1 MKQVMD
7 MGCSGSRER
16 QQYRP
21 DLPGWFE
28 EHRTMTDASNMVA
41 AAALIA
47 DHARAKMLTALMS
60 GRALTATEL
69 AGAAGITK
77 QTGSTHL
84 RKLLDARFVA
94 MEAHGRHRYFRI
106 ADEEVAHLLEDFMSF
121 SVRAGANVRATGPKE
136 PALRKARVC
145 YDHLAGELGVLV
157 YESLLQRQ
165 AFDFRDDTVGLSA
178 EGERLIDE
186 FGIDPGAVRS
196 QKRAFCRVCMDWS
209 ERRHH
214 LAGAVGAALL
224 ARVIELGWA
233 VRDRSSRAVC
243 FRPTG
248 ERAFREYFCMKG
260 DRREAV

>member
-1 MKQVMD
+1 
-7 MGCSGSRER
+7 
-16 QQYRP
+16 
-21 DLPGWFE
+21 
-28 EHRTMTDASNMVA
+28 MTDGSSMVA
-41 AAALIA
+41 AATLIG
-47 DHARAKMLTALMS
+47 DYARAKMLTALMG

-106 ADEEVAHLLEDFMSF
+106 ADEEVAELLEDLMSF
-121 SVRAGANVRATGPKE
+121 SVRAGTSVRTVGPKD

-145 YDHLAGELGVLV
+145 YDHLAGELGVIL
-157 YESLLQRQ
+157 YASLQERH
-165 AFDFRDDTVGLSA
+165 AFDFAGTTVGLSA
-178 EGERLIDE
+178 EGERLIAE
-186 FGIDPGAVRS
+186 FGVDARAIRN
-196 QKRAFCRVCMDWS
+196 QKRALCRVCMDWS
-209 ERRHH
+209 ERKHH

-243 FRPTG
+243 FRPNG
-248 ERAFREYFCMKG
+248 ERAFRRYFTLNG
-260 DRREAV
+260 DRHHAVV

>member
-1 MKQVMD
+1 
-7 MGCSGSRER
+7 
-16 QQYRP
+16 
-21 DLPGWFE
+21 
-28 EHRTMTDASNMVA
+28 MTDGSSMVA
-41 AAALIA
+41 AATLIG
-47 DHARAKMLTALMS
+47 DHARAKMLTALMG

-106 ADEEVAHLLEDFMSF
+106 ADEEVAHLLEDLMSF
-121 SVRAGANVRATGPKE
+121 SLRADTRTHTVGPKD

-145 YDHLAGELGVLV
+145 YDHLAGELGVLL
-157 YESLLQRQ
+157 YASLLRRH
-165 AFDFRDDTVGLSA
+165 AFDFDGATVSLSA
-178 EGERLIDE
+178 EGERLIDD
-186 FGIDPGAVRS
+186 FGIDARAVRN
-196 QKRAFCRVCMDWS
+196 QKRALCRVCMDWS

-233 VRDRSSRAVC
+233 FRDKSSRAIR
-243 FRPTG
+243 FRTSG
-248 ERAFREYFCMKG
+248 ERAFRRYFHLNG
-260 DRREAV
+260 ELHEAV

>member
-1 MKQVMD
+1 MSD
-7 MGCSGSRER
+7 GS
-16 QQYRP
+16 
-21 DLPGWFE
+21 
-28 EHRTMTDASNMVA
+28 SMVA
-41 AAALIA
+41 AAALIG
-47 DHARAKMLTALMS
+47 DYTRAKMLTALMA

-106 ADEEVAHLLEDFMSF
+106 ADEAVAQLLEEVMSF
-121 SVRAGANVRATGPKE
+121 SMRANTGPYTAGPKD

-145 YDHLAGELGVLV
+145 YDHLAGELGVIV
-157 YESLLQRQ
+157 HTSLQQRH
-165 AFDFRDDTVGLSA
+165 AFDFAGATVELSA
-178 EGERLIDE
+178 AGERLIGE
-186 FGIDPGAVRS
+186 FGVDVRAMRN
-196 QKRAFCRVCMDWS
+196 QKRALCRVCMDWS

-233 VRDRSSRAVC
+233 VRDKSSRAVC
-243 FRPTG
+243 FRPNG
-248 ERAFREYFCMKG
+248 ERAFRNYFALNG
-260 DRREAV
+260 DRHAAV

>member
-1 MKQVMD
+1 
-7 MGCSGSRER
+7 
-16 QQYRP
+16 
-21 DLPGWFE
+21 
-28 EHRTMTDASNMVA
+28 MTDGSSMVA
-41 AAALIA
+41 AATLIG
-47 DHARAKMLTALMS
+47 DYARAKMLTALMG

-106 ADEEVAHLLEDFMSF
+106 ADEEVAQLLEDLMSF
-121 SVRAGANVRATGPKE
+121 SVRAEARVPTAGPKD

-145 YDHLAGELGVLV
+145 YDHLAGELAVVL
-157 YESLLQRQ
+157 YASLQQRN
-165 AFDFRDDTVGLSA
+165 AFDFAATTVGLSA
-178 EGERLIDE
+178 AGERLLNE
-186 FGIDPGAVRS
+186 FGIDAHAIRN
-196 QKRAFCRVCMDWS
+196 QKRALCRVCMDWS

-233 VRDRSSRAVC
+233 VRDKSSRAVC
-243 FRPTG
+243 FRPNG
-248 ERAFREYFCMKG
+248 ERAFRNYFALNG
-260 DRREAV
+260 DSHAAV